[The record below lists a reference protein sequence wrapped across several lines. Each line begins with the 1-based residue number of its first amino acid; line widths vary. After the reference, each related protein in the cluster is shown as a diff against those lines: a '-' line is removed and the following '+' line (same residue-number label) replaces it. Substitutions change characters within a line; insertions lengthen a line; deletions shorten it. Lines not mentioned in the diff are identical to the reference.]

1 MVAWGQLCTFLQ
13 YANSQNS
20 PPEIDPLRTFVWA
33 FVQGSLLASL
43 VWLAARRSKA
53 IPILGHPGHWILF
66 LNSLLIPITLVAYTF
81 FSFGDMVTHFLAG
94 SNL

>member
-1 MVAWGQLCTFLQ
+1 VLTTAIALMVAWGQLCTFLQ

-33 FVQGSLLASL
+33 FV
-43 VWLAARRSKA
+43 SKA